1 MTSPCV
7 IKSLMKLYI
16 QFWTNQ
22 FLLFFNTCYQ
32 FRETSNNNNIFLG
45 YFTKQH
51 HDLLEYVHDEIFTGN
66 RNTEADDLLK
76 LCSSNQFIKCN
87 F

>member
-1 MTSPCV
+1 VRLPTTTM
-7 IKSLMKLYI
+7 
-16 QFWTNQ
+16 F
-22 FLLFFNTCYQ
+22 FL
-32 FRETSNNNNIFLG
+32 R

-66 RNTEADDLLK
+66 RNTEADDLFK
-76 LCSSNQFIKCN
+76 LCSSNRFIKCN